1 MIHDVF
7 EYGPGIPRY
16 LGMWVV
22 LTPVLVVALV
32 RARVRPGAVLA
43 VFLSTLPSLNRN
55 PPSWFGFP
63 LRWFVLIA
71 SSAYLVAW
79 LVARVRAAPPT
90 SSRNPP
96 SEGGSARKSRWGVAA
111 LAALAAL
118 VGLTLALRTPLAWWD
133 PGISQIGTSTERA
146 THQLLDGRNPYPL
159 PNPDADFGTYQ
170 YPAGTLLAHT
180 PLVWAVPDTVAGEEH
195 IGLRA
200 TLWLTDAA
208 ATALLTTAAGPLAGF
223 VYAVHPTLVRESG
236 LTVANDVLLA
246 LYVAAAAIALSRRR
260 TLAAGVLAGLAIS
273 IKPAAVFAVPVL
285 LAAVGWL
292 PALVSVA
299 VPALLQFPFLLWQSP
314 GLHPFRGLL
323 EPATRNEP
331 LVVLREST
339 WYPLYRAVG
348 HSDGLRS
355 LIAFAGIAIAGIV
368 ALWAGR
374 ELRRRGMTLSRT
386 AAALALPLLVSYALA
401 GTPRT
406 NYQDWYLTAF
416 VVVVTLDRGGRGRR
430 DYDSRSSQATL
441 PPNSSGSSPGV
452 SEQAAT

>member
-1 MIHDVF
+1 MIHDIF

-22 LTPVLVVALV
+22 LTPVLAVALV

-63 LRWFVLIA
+63 LRWFVLTA

-79 LVARVRAAPPT
+79 LVARVRESPRPAHQHVP
-90 SSRNPP
+90 
-96 SEGGSARKSRWGVAA
+96 ARSLTVAA
-111 LAALAAL
+111 LVA
-118 VGLTLALRTPLAWWD
+118 LTLALRVPLAWWD

-146 THQLLDGRNPYPL
+146 AHQLLDGRNPYPL

-180 PLVWAVPDTVAGEEH
+180 PLVWAVPDPVAGERH

-200 TLWLTDAA
+200 TLWSTDAA
-208 ATALLTTAAGPLAGF
+208 ATALLTTAVGPLAGF

-246 LYVAAAAIALSRRR
+246 LFVAAAAIALSRRR
-260 TLAAGVLAGLAIS
+260 TIAAGVLAGLAIS
-273 IKPAAVFAVPVL
+273 IKPAAVFVVPVL
-285 LAAVGWL
+285 LVAVGWL

-299 VPALLQFPFLLWQSP
+299 VPALLQVPFLLWQSP

-348 HSDGLRS
+348 HSDGVRS
-355 LIAFAGIAIAGIV
+355 LVALAGIAIAGVV

-374 ELRRRGMTLSRT
+374 ELRRRGVTLSRA

-416 VVVVTLDRGGRGRR
+416 VIAVALDRDGRARR

-441 PPNSSGSSPGV
+441 PPNSSGSSSGV
-452 SEQAAT
+452 TEQAAT

>member
-22 LTPVLVVALV
+22 LTPILVVALV

-55 PPSWFGFP
+55 PPSWFGVP
-63 LRWFVLIA
+63 LRWFVLTA

-79 LVARVRAAPPT
+79 LVARVRATPATPA
-90 SSRNPP
+90 RNPL
-96 SEGGSARKSRWGVAA
+96 SARGSTRTVR
-111 LAALAAL
+111 LELAAL
-118 VGLTLALRTPLAWWD
+118 VALTLAIRVPLAWWD

-146 THQLLDGRNPYPL
+146 TRQLLDGRNPYPL
-159 PNPDADFGTYQ
+159 ANPDADFGTYQ

-180 PLVWAVPDTVAGEEH
+180 PLVWAVPDSVAGEAH

-200 TLWLTDAA
+200 TLWVTDAA
-208 ATALLTTAAGPLAGF
+208 ATALLTTAAGPVAGF

-246 LYVAAAAIALSRRR
+246 LFVAAAAIALSRRR
-260 TLAAGVLAGLAIS
+260 ALAAGVLAGLAIGV
-273 IKPAAVFAVPVL
+273 KPAAVFAVPVL
-285 LAAVGWL
+285 LVAVGWI
-292 PALVSVA
+292 PALVAVA
-299 VPALLQFPFLLWQSP
+299 VPAVLQLPFLLWQSP
-314 GLHPFRGLL
+314 GLHPFRGLV

-339 WYPLYRAVG
+339 WYPVYRAVG
-348 HSDGLRS
+348 HSDAVRS
-355 LIAFAGIAIAGIV
+355 LVALAGVAVAGLV

-374 ELRRRGMTLSRT
+374 ELRRRHVTLSRA

-406 NYQDWYLTAF
+406 NYQDWFLTAF
-416 VVVVTLDRGGRGRR
+416 VLVVALDR
-430 DYDSRSSQATL
+430 YDSRSSQATL
-441 PPNSSGSSPGV
+441 PPNSSGSSSGMT
-452 SEQAAT
+452 EQAAT

>member
-16 LGMWVV
+16 LGMWAV

-32 RARVRPGAVLA
+32 RARVRPRAVLA

-63 LRWFVLIA
+63 LRWFVLTA

-79 LVARVRAAPPT
+79 LVVRVRAHSAPTPPPI

-96 SEGGSARKSRWGVAA
+96 SAVGSARRDRWWVAA
-111 LAALAAL
+111 LVA
-118 VGLTLALRTPLAWWD
+118 LTLALRVPLAWWD

-180 PLVWAVPDTVAGEEH
+180 PLVWAVPDEVAGEEH

-246 LYVAAAAIALSRRR
+246 LFLAAAAIALSRRR

-273 IKPAAVFAVPVL
+273 IKPAAVLAVPVL
-285 LAAVGWL
+285 LVAVGWL
-292 PALVSVA
+292 PALASVA
-299 VPALLQFPFLLWQSP
+299 VPAVLQFPFLLWQSP

-331 LVVLREST
+331 LVVLRGST

-348 HSDGLRS
+348 HSDGVRS
-355 LIAFAGIAIAGIV
+355 LIALAGSAVAGAV

-374 ELRRRGMTLSRT
+374 ELRRRGMTLSRA

-406 NYQDWYLTAF
+406 NYQDWYVTAF
-416 VVVVTLDRGGRGRR
+416 VIVVALDRDDRR
-430 DYDSRSSQATL
+430 RRYDSRSSQATL
-441 PPNSSGSSPGV
+441 PPNSSGSDSGV
-452 SEQAAT
+452 AEHAAT

>member
-43 VFLSTLPSLNRN
+43 VFVSTLPSLNRN

-63 LRWFVLIA
+63 LRWVVLTA
-71 SSAYLVAW
+71 SSAYLVTW
-79 LVARVRAAPPT
+79 LVARVRAAPAST
-90 SSRNPP
+90 SRNPP
-96 SEGGSARKSRWGVAA
+96 SQGGSAGKRWWVAA
-111 LAALAAL
+111 LVA
-118 VGLTLALRTPLAWWD
+118 LTLALRVPLAWWD

-180 PLVWAVPDTVAGEEH
+180 PLVWATPDTVAGEEH

-246 LYVAAAAIALSRRR
+246 LFVAAAAIALSRRR
-260 TLAAGVLAGLAIS
+260 TLAAGALAGLAIS

-285 LAAVGWL
+285 LVAVGWL
-292 PALVSVA
+292 PALASVA
-299 VPALLQFPFLLWQSP
+299 VPAVLQFPFLLWQSP

-348 HSDGLRS
+348 HGDGVRS
-355 LIAFAGIAIAGIV
+355 LIALVGIAIAGVV

-374 ELRRRGMTLSRT
+374 ELRRRGITLSGA

-416 VVVVTLDRGGRGRR
+416 VLVAALDRADPARR
-430 DYDSRSSQATL
+430 RYDSRSSQATL
-441 PPNSSGSSPGV
+441 PPNSTGSSSGV
-452 SEQAAT
+452 TEQAAT

>member
-1 MIHDVF
+1 MIRDVF

-22 LTPVLVVALV
+22 LTPLVVVTLV
-32 RARVRPGAVLA
+32 RARVRAGAVVA
-43 VFLSTLPSLNRN
+43 VLVSTLPSLNRN

-63 LRWFVLIA
+63 LRWIVLTA
-71 SSAYLVAW
+71 SSAYLAGW

-90 SSRNPP
+90 SSPNPP
-96 SEGGSARKSRWGVAA
+96 SEGGSARKGRWLVAA
-111 LAALAAL
+111 LVA
-118 VGLTLALRTPLAWWD
+118 LTLALRVPLAWWD

-146 THQLLDGRNPYPL
+146 TNQLLDGRNPYPL

-180 PLVWAVPDTVAGEEH
+180 PLVWAVPDEVAGEEH

-200 TLWLTDAA
+200 TLWLTDAV
-208 ATALLTTAAGPLAGF
+208 ATALLTTAVGPLAGF

-246 LYVAAAAIALSRRR
+246 LFVVAAAIALSRRR
-260 TLAAGVLAGLAIS
+260 TLAAGVLAGVAVS
-273 IKPAAVFAVPVL
+273 IKPAAVLAVPVL
-285 LAAVGWL
+285 LVAVGWL
-292 PALVSVA
+292 PALASLA
-299 VPALLQFPFLLWQSP
+299 VPAVLQLPFLLWQSP

-323 EPATRNEP
+323 EPATRNES

-348 HSDGLRS
+348 HSNGVRS
-355 LIAFAGIAIAGIV
+355 LVALAGIAVAGVV

-374 ELRRRGMTLSRT
+374 ELRRRGTALSRA
-386 AAALALPLLVSYALA
+386 AAALALPLFVSYALA

-416 VVVVTLDRGGRGRR
+416 VIVVALDRRRG
-430 DYDSRSSQATL
+430 YDSRSSQATL
-441 PPNSSGSSPGV
+441 PPNSSGSV
-452 SEQAAT
+452 SGATEQAAT

>member
-1 MIHDVF
+1 MIHDIF

-22 LTPVLVVALV
+22 LAPVLTVALV

-63 LRWFVLIA
+63 LRWFVLTA

-79 LVARVRAAPPT
+79 LVARVRSPAPPPT
-90 SSRNPP
+90 FSQDPP
-96 SEGGSARKSRWGVAA
+96 SQGGFERRSRWLTVAA
-111 LAALAAL
+111 LVALA
-118 VGLTLALRTPLAWWD
+118 LAIRIPLAWWD

-180 PLVWAVPDTVAGEEH
+180 PLVWAVPDTVAGEQH

-208 ATALLTTAAGPLAGF
+208 ATTLLTTAAGPLAGF

-246 LYVAAAAIALSRRR
+246 LFVAAAAIALSRRR

-273 IKPAAVFAVPVL
+273 VKPAAVLAVPVL
-285 LAAVGWL
+285 LVAVGWL
-292 PALVSVA
+292 PALVSAA
-299 VPALLQFPFLLWQSP
+299 VPAVLQLPFLLWQSP

-348 HSDGLRS
+348 HSDGVRS
-355 LIAFAGIAIAGIV
+355 LIALAGVAIAGGV
-368 ALWAGR
+368 AMWAGR
-374 ELRRRGMTLSRT
+374 ELRGRGMTLSRA

-416 VVVVTLDRGGRGRR
+416 VVVAAVDRDRRSRR

-441 PPNSSGSSPGV
+441 PPNSTGSASGVTG
-452 SEQAAT
+452 QAAT